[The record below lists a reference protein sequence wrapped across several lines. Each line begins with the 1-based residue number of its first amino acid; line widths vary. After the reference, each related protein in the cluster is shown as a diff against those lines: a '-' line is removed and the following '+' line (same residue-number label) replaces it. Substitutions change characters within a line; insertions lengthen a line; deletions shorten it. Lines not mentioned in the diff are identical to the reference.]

1 MFNYIIWLCH
11 EYIAL
16 ILASFNMI
24 DEDGNPRA
32 LHTVS
37 KIGPSP
43 PGWVYVQLYYL
54 TLSRIY
60 IAPTSTWASRRNLED
75 SGGKRTLVIP
85 RMMPWVFVQLW
96 YYLTSSHLMLILA
109 SARLPPPVWV
119 YVQLYFLAS
128 SHLMFSTCQTTK
140 GCSSPAWG
148 GSACVSIY
156 SIILFIVPDV
166 LYLSDCHTQVVSLHP
181 YLLTQ
186 GEYMFSYVIWLV
198 SQLMLL
204 YLPDRH
210 TQVAH
215 LIRVTSKSEYMFN
228 FDFVAPDD
236 VALLARPPHP
246 GSAAASVP
254 SHPGEHV

>member
-16 ILASFNMI
+16 ILASFKMV

-85 RMMPWVFVQLW
+85 RMMPWAFVQLW

-109 SARLPPPVWV
+109 SARLPPPV
-119 YVQLYFLAS
+119 
-128 SHLMFSTCQTTK
+128 
-140 GCSSPAWG
+140 
-148 GSACVSIY
+148 
-156 SIILFIVPDV
+156 
-166 LYLSDCHTQVVSLHP
+166 
-181 YLLTQ
+181 
-186 GEYMFSYVIWLV
+186 
-198 SQLMLL
+198 
-204 YLPDRH
+204 
-210 TQVAH
+210 
-215 LIRVTSKSEYMFN
+215 YMFN
-228 FDFVAPDD
+228 YIIWLRRTWCS
-236 VALLARPPHP
+236 LLARPPKDAPHQP
-246 GSAAASVP
+246 EGDR
-254 SHPGEHV
+254 HVWVYIQLYYLSYLMYSTCQTATPR